1 MNAKKCFALLLAL
14 CLALAAVPGLA
25 APTRDIK
32 TLDVA
37 VDEKLT
43 ALAELA
49 VNAAILQQTPA
60 QPGASRTIPALE
72 MNETPS
78 DLLVSCALA
87 WGIQAGVLPCETEAD
102 EQGILALD
110 IAQAQELYEG
120 IFTSPAYAFRQWT
133 GEEAEALKNENLYR
147 TWYTGE
153 ELNLAFAPLC
163 HYGVY
168 VYSAESDGTDVDVLC
183 DVFTAK
189 ETEVQQSAE
198 EIPEDALVWQC
209 SARISLRSA
218 PEQPFGYTVNG
229 ISISPFYEAGD
240 LSQWIA
246 FENEKM
252 EYSVNLPGI
261 LGVTDKTAAHRVW
274 QTADGKA
281 TLTIV
286 TSDEKT
292 AFDEAVTSY
301 QLVYPQAK
309 SNQEPEF
316 EWFSVM
322 QEGSY
327 TLVTTS
333 EEMQR
338 LVMVTFTFPAER
350 QAEYA
355 FYAEIIRNSLSLWG
369 ISNG

>member
-1 MNAKKCFALLLAL
+1 MNVKKCFALLLAL

-32 TLDVA
+32 ALDVA

-60 QPGASRTIPALE
+60 QPGAARTIPALE
-72 MNETPS
+72 TGETPS

-87 WGIQAGVLPCETEAD
+87 WGIQAGVLPCDMEVGD
-102 EQGILALD
+102 QGILALD
-110 IAQAQELYEG
+110 IVQAQELYQG

-133 GEEAEALKNENLYR
+133 EEEAAALKNENSR

-153 ELNLAFAPLC
+153 ELNMAFAPLC

-168 VYSAESDGTDVDVLC
+168 IYSAEFDGTDVDALC

-189 ETEVQQSAE
+189 ETEVWQSAE
-198 EIPEDALVWQC
+198 EIPEEALVWQC

-218 PEQPFGYTVNG
+218 PEKPFGYTVNG
-229 ISISPFYEAGD
+229 ISVSPFYEAGD
-240 LSQWIA
+240 LSQWKE
-246 FENEKM
+246 FKNEEM

-261 LGVTDKTAAHRVW
+261 LGVSDATASYRVW
-274 QTADGKA
+274 QTGDRKA
-281 TLTIV
+281 TLTISTV
-286 TSDEKT
+286 DEQTSLEAAVATYQT
-292 AFDEAVTSY
+292 A
-301 QLVYPQAK
+301 YPQAK
-309 SNQEPEF
+309 IIQEPEF
-316 EWFSVM
+316 ERFSVM
-322 QEGSY
+322 QEGRY

>member
-1 MNAKKCFALLLAL
+1 MNAKKLFALLLAL

-32 TLDVA
+32 ALEVT

-49 VNAAILQQTPA
+49 VNAAILQETPA
-60 QPGASRTIPALE
+60 QPGAARTIPALE
-72 MNETPS
+72 TGETPS

-87 WGIQAGVLPCETEAD
+87 WGIQAGLLPYDLEAGD
-102 EQGILALD
+102 QGILALD
-110 IAQAQELYEG
+110 AAQARELYEG
-120 IFTSPAYAFRQWT
+120 IFTSPAYTFRQWT
-133 GEEAEALKNENLYR
+133 DEEAAALKNENLYR

-153 ELNLAFAPLC
+153 ELNAAFASLC

-168 VYSAESDGTDVDVLC
+168 IYSAEFDGADVDVLC

-189 ETEVQQSAE
+189 ETEVQQNAE
-198 EIPEDALVWQC
+198 EIPEEALVWQC
-209 SARISLRSA
+209 GARISLRSA
-218 PEQPFGYTVNG
+218 PEKPFGYTVNG
-229 ISISPFYEAGD
+229 ISLSPFYEAGD
-240 LSQWIA
+240 LSQWKT

-252 EYSVNLPGI
+252 EYSMNLPGI
-261 LGVTDKTAAHRVW
+261 LGVADDTAAHRVW

-286 TSDEKT
+286 TTDEQT
-292 AFDEAVTSY
+292 TFDEAVTSY

-309 SNQEPEF
+309 INQEPEF
-316 EWFSVM
+316 ERFSVM

-369 ISNG
+369 IDNG

>member
-1 MNAKKCFALLLAL
+1 MNAKKLFALLLAL

-32 TLDVA
+32 ALEVT

-49 VNAAILQQTPA
+49 VNAAILQETPA
-60 QPGASRTIPALE
+60 QPGAARIIPALE
-72 MNETPS
+72 KGETPS

-87 WGIQAGVLPCETEAD
+87 WGIQAGILPYDLVAVDQE
-102 EQGILALD
+102 ILALD
-110 IAQAQELYEG
+110 AARAQELYEG

-133 GEEAEALKNENLYR
+133 EEEAETLKNENSR
-147 TWYTGE
+147 TWYTGK
-153 ELNLAFAPLC
+153 ELNTAFAPLC

-168 VYSAESDGTDVDVLC
+168 IYSAESDGTDVDVQC

-189 ETEVQQSAE
+189 MTEVQQSAE
-198 EIPEDALVWQC
+198 ELPEEALVWQC
-209 SARISLRSA
+209 NACISLRSA
-218 PEQPFGYTVNG
+218 PEKPFGYTVNG

-240 LSQWIA
+240 LSQWKA

-261 LGVTDKTAAHRVW
+261 LGVSDETASYRVW
-274 QTADGKA
+274 KTGDGQA
-281 TLTIV
+281 TLTISTV
-286 TSDEKT
+286 DEQTFLEAAAATYQT
-292 AFDEAVTSY
+292 A
-301 QLVYPQAK
+301 YPQAK
-309 SNQEPEF
+309 IIQEPEF
-316 EWFSVM
+316 DRFSVM

>member
-1 MNAKKCFALLLAL
+1 MNAKKLVALLLAL
-14 CLALAAVPGLA
+14 CLALAAVSGLA

-32 TLDVA
+32 TLEVT

-49 VNAAILQQTPA
+49 VNAAILQETPA
-60 QPGASRTIPALE
+60 QPGLARTIPSLE

-87 WGIQAGVLPCETEAD
+87 WGIQAGVLPYDMETDDQEL
-102 EQGILALD
+102 LALD
-110 IAQAQELYEG
+110 AVQAQEMYRG
-120 IFTSPAYAFRQWT
+120 IFTSPAYAFRQWSD
-133 GEEAEALKNENLYR
+133 EEVAALKNENLYR

-153 ELNLAFAPLC
+153 ELNMAFAPLC
-163 HYGVY
+163 QYGVY
-168 VYSAESDGTDVDVLC
+168 IYSAEFDGTDVDMQC
-183 DVFTAK
+183 DVFTTN
-189 ETEVQQSAE
+189 ETEIWQSAE
-198 EIPEDALVWQC
+198 EIPEEALVWQC
-209 SARISLRSA
+209 GARISLRSA
-218 PEQPFGYTVNG
+218 PEKPFGYTVNA
-229 ISISPFYEAGD
+229 IWVSSFYEAGD
-240 LSQWIA
+240 LSQWRT

-261 LGVTDKTAAHRVW
+261 LGVADDTAAHRVW

-309 SNQEPEF
+309 INQEPEF
-316 EWFSVM
+316 ERFSVM